1 MKKLLAIFVIF
12 FFMSPIPIIS
22 TEKTL
27 HLSKEKIFQLGQSVI
42 TKVTY
47 FNSIPSNPNIFSEVN
62 SYKDL
67 ELSQFAKVIVP
78 NEDFKITDLLIN
90 ANGKPVF
97 HLTDGNYIEANKQ
110 LIFDDTLINQLEVN
124 QDFWT
129 QPNLTVYDQPYVK
142 GIPAS
147 KKTIDSYQKVH
158 ASKLAQ
164 TQQGNYYYIDDKGWV
179 SASGLS
185 TSDNRM
191 IKVQE
196 MLSEKYNKDNYSVF
210 VKQINTQASAGIN
223 ADKQMYAA
231 SIAKLGTLY
240 FVQERVNNGQ
250 LRFDSKFKYVDQVN
264 HFNGDYDPSGSGQIS
279 KKADNKEYSV
289 DNLLQ
294 GVSQHSDNVATNILG
309 YYGADKYTSN
319 FSTQM
324 QALSGAPWDMEKRN
338 LSSRQAASVM
348 EAIYY
353 QNGKIVSYLSHTDF
367 DDQRISKNIKVPVA
381 HKIGDAYDY
390 KHDVAIVYAD
400 SPFILSIFTDKSD
413 YDDLSKIADD
423 VYSILK

>member
-1 MKKLLAIFVIF
+1 
-12 FFMSPIPIIS
+12 MSPIPIIS

-27 HLSKEKIFQLGQSVI
+27 HLSNEKIYQLDQSVI

-47 FNSIPSNPNIFSEVN
+47 FNEIPSNPNAFSEVN
-62 SYKDL
+62 SYKDP

-78 NEDFKITDLLIN
+78 NEDFSISELLIN
-90 ANGKPVF
+90 DSGKPVF
-97 HLTDGNYIEANKQ
+97 HLSDGNYIEANKQ
-110 LIFDDTLINQLEVN
+110 MIFDDTLVNQLDIS

-129 QPNLTVYDQPYVK
+129 QPNVTVYDQPYVK
-142 GIPAS
+142 GIQAS

-164 TQQGNYYYIDDKGWV
+164 TKLGNYYFVNNRGWV
-179 SASGLS
+179 SASDLS
-185 TSDNRM
+185 SSDNRM

-196 MLSEKYNKDNYSVF
+196 MLSEKYNKGKYSIF
-210 VKQINTQASAGIN
+210 VKQLNTQASAGIN
-223 ADKQMYAA
+223 ADKQMYSA
-231 SIAKLGTLY
+231 SIAKLGILY
-240 FVQERVNNGQ
+240 FIQEKINNGQ
-250 LRFDSKFKYVDQVN
+250 LKLDSKFKYIDQVN
-264 HFNGDYDPSGSGQIS
+264 HFNGDYDPLGSGEIS
-279 KKADNKEYSV
+279 KKADNKDYSV
-289 DNLLQ
+289 ENLLQ
-294 GVSQHSDNVATNILG
+294 AVSQHSDNVATNILG

-324 QALSGAPWDMEKRN
+324 LALSGAPWDMEKRD

-353 QNGKIVSYLSHTDF
+353 QNGKIISYLSHTDF
-367 DDQRISKNIKVPVA
+367 DDKRISKNIKVPVA
-381 HKIGDAYDY
+381 HKIGDAYDF

-423 VYSILK
+423 VYYILK

>member
-1 MKKLLAIFVIF
+1 MKKLLAVFVML

-27 HLSKEKIFQLGQSVI
+27 HLSNEKIYQLDQSVI

-47 FNSIPSNPNIFSEVN
+47 FNEIPSNPNAFSEVN
-62 SYKDL
+62 SYKDP

-78 NEDFKITDLLIN
+78 NEDFSISELLIN
-90 ANGKPVF
+90 DSGKPVF
-97 HLTDGNYIEANKQ
+97 HLSDGNYIEANKQ
-110 LIFDDTLINQLEVN
+110 MIFDDTLVNQLDIS

-129 QPNLTVYDQPYVK
+129 QPNVTVYDQPYVK
-142 GIPAS
+142 GIQAS

-164 TQQGNYYYIDDKGWV
+164 TKLGNYYFVNNRGWV
-179 SASGLS
+179 SASDLS
-185 TSDNRM
+185 SSDNRM

-196 MLSEKYNKDNYSVF
+196 MLSEKYNKGKYSIF
-210 VKQINTQASAGIN
+210 VKQLNTQASAGIN
-223 ADKQMYAA
+223 ADKQMYSA
-231 SIAKLGTLY
+231 SIAKLGILY
-240 FVQERVNNGQ
+240 FIQEKINNGQ
-250 LRFDSKFKYVDQVN
+250 LKLDSKFKYIDQVN
-264 HFNGDYDPSGSGQIS
+264 HFNGDYDPLGSGEIS
-279 KKADNKEYSV
+279 KKADNKDYSV
-289 DNLLQ
+289 ENLLQ
-294 GVSQHSDNVATNILG
+294 AVSQHSDNVATNILG

-324 QALSGAPWDMEKRN
+324 LALSGAPWDMEKRD

-353 QNGKIVSYLSHTDF
+353 QNGKIISYLSHTDF
-367 DDQRISKNIKVPVA
+367 DDKRISKNIKVPVA
-381 HKIGDAYDY
+381 HKIGDAYDF

-423 VYSILK
+423 VYYILK